1 MAEQRRSRS
10 RNGSDSQGG
19 GSGRSSRQS
28 RSQGASSGISA
39 GQVVQRV
46 REEFPRLLGR
56 PVESVLG
63 IQHDGDGSWHVNVQ
77 VVELARIP
85 SSTDVLGVYEVMLD
99 DDGQLSGYQRR
110 RRYNRGQPD
119 ED

>member
-1 MAEQRRSRS
+1 MAEQRRTRGQ
-10 RNGSDSQGG
+10 NGD
-19 GSGRSSRQS
+19 SRQS
-28 RSQGASSGISA
+28 DSGGRSGRQGRSRASGISA
-39 GQVVQRV
+39 TEAVQRV
-46 REEFPRLLGR
+46 REEFPALLGR

-63 IQHDGDGSWHVNVQ
+63 VQHDGDGSWHVNVQ

-85 SSTDVLGVYEVMLD
+85 SSTDVLGTYEVMLG
-99 DDGQLSGYQRR
+99 DDGQVSGYQRR